1 MSAEPGTAATPGMSA
16 EPGAAGPDEP
26 RSWVLPGVRADLDET
41 PSFPV
46 VAVAEGNWR

>member
-1 MSAEPGTAATPGMSA
+1 MSAEPGMAATPGMSA
-16 EPGAAGPDEP
+16 EPAAEPDEP
-26 RSWVLPGVRADLDET
+26 RSWVIPGVRADLDET